1 MVEANPTSNADDN
14 DNVAQSFEQILSE
27 SGYSPE

>member
-1 MVEANPTSNADDN
+1 MVEANPTSNAD